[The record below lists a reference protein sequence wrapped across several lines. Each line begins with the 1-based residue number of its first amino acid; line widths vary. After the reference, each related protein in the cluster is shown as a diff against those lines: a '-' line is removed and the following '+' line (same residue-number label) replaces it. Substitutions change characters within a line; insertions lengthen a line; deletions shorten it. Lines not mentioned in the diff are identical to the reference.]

1 MRKFYENYGW
11 STTAKARTGIAV
23 CDPTEFLRSPVC
35 IIKEKNTLKAIEK
48 TAEKAK
54 ELNAEL
60 VVVGHPYNMDG
71 SRGERAQKCEFVAGE
86 IEKLRGIKTVLWGR
100 TRAIF
105 RHCRKYAYRKRYIRQ
120 KKKRSFRCTPLPQ
133 RLFLKAI
140 LRGAKITKTKYN
152 FTKQRAYTCITIK
165 NYSRSAV

>member
-1 MRKFYENYGW
+1 MRIMAVDYGE
-11 STTAKARTGIAV
+11 SRTGIAV

-35 IIKEKNTLKAIEK
+35 IIKEKNTLNAIEK

-86 IEKLRGIKTVLWGR
+86 IEKLRGIKTVLWDE
-100 TRAIF
+100 RATSVTAANMLTESGTF
-105 RHCRKYAYRKRYIRQ
+105 G
-120 KKKRSFRCTPLPQ
+120 KKRKEVLDAVAATV
-133 RLFLKAI
+133 I
-140 LRGAKITKTKYN
+140 LESYLAWR
-152 FTKQRAYTCITIK
+152 K
-165 NYSRSAV
+165 NHKDEI

>member
-1 MRKFYENYGW
+1 MRIMAVDYVE
-11 STTAKARTGIAV
+11 SRTGIAV

-71 SRGERAQKCEFVAGE
+71 SRGERAQKCEFVAGK
-86 IEKLRGIKTVLWGR
+86 IEKLRGIKTVLWDE
-100 TRAIF
+100 RATSVTATNMLTESGTF
-105 RHCRKYAYRKRYIRQ
+105 G
-120 KKKRSFRCTPLPQ
+120 KKRKEVLDAVAATV
-133 RLFLKAI
+133 I
-140 LRGAKITKTKYN
+140 LESYLAWR
-152 FTKQRAYTCITIK
+152 K
-165 NYSRSAV
+165 NHKDEI